1 MGALKQIN
9 VSPKDFAQAVLVQKA
24 IAACGATPETFA
36 KILMIQNQL
45 YKRGANCR
53 DIAVSLKE
61 LGDFESKKEATH
73 ASILQAI
80 KEEKLQK
87 NDVFM
92 NVRMAQALD
101 NENDTNWKEVKGMKD
116 ILQGCSPNSPEAISL
131 NLARATKTGGL
142 NKHDIAACLTA
153 QKVMAT
159 IGVDPKILAQ
169 ITNIEKVIAQN
180 GVPAVEIARVLQD
193 GSMPA
198 EVIEALASLAE
209 PELGKTIN
217 GTDVDCFVK
226 FFDNLKLK
234 ANIPEEVIEFI
245 DKKLIQVRCSLEDV
259 ADNMVGTKLAMGAK
273 EAQVTRDLCETL
285 RKTGASAEITCT
297 TMHGALKKVVNK
309 ADCDI
314 MKDVGRAV
322 VEDGNYPSDDVT
334 KAMTEVCLNILED
347 DIQLREEAYKAMEII
362 MKDAGAFPTE
372 IREYLDGAL
381 PPEPP
386 RPPSPRLVA
395 ELERLKAEDEAREA
409 EAARKAL
416 EGSSSSGEEFS
427 GELVDAGGKPKSGK
441 PKNKMLDAV
450 TSDSRRGSLV
460 PPGSRRGSRQGS
472 ISLAGTERR
481 GSYYGDDVSKRATV
495 AVVVDGE
502 GPKSLNGEGGVVNGQ
517 ESGLGPEACESP
529 EESRK
534 ALLAKIR
541 NEGMSEDDVAKLM
554 SVFDNQGVLTKIGG
568 VRKFRKISDVNSAIS
583 GVDKAFGDAIDGAKR
598 QSKKSS
604 GAGLSDENRKLMESI
619 LAKSVQ
625 DQYEIGSRVATLL
638 AGTSLTTTAGVDVK
652 RRDPVEQIGYE
663 TVDGLGK
670 LTKRRVDTYTAPRKI
685 EIPKVT
691 VQDIPRPSIQRQSQS
706 LHRLRKLSEQQRE
719 ADKKREEE
727 KRITGLRRAKVPLMV
742 YSCGG
747 FTRCFRIA
755 RFYDVDGPPIGI
767 KYDAETRAALNPDLN
782 VPSVAKSEES

>member
-1 MGALKQIN
+1 MG
-9 VSPKDFAQAVLVQKA
+9 
-24 IAACGATPETFA
+24 
-36 KILMIQNQL
+36 
-45 YKRGANCR
+45 
-53 DIAVSLKE
+53 
-61 LGDFESKKEATH
+61 
-73 ASILQAI
+73 
-80 KEEKLQK
+80 
-87 NDVFM
+87 
-92 NVRMAQALD
+92 
-101 NENDTNWKEVKGMKD
+101 
-116 ILQGCSPNSPEAISL
+116 
-131 NLARATKTGGL
+131 
-142 NKHDIAACLTA
+142 
-153 QKVMAT
+153 
-159 IGVDPKILAQ
+159 
-169 ITNIEKVIAQN
+169 
-180 GVPAVEIARVLQD
+180 
-193 GSMPA
+193 
-198 EVIEALASLAE
+198 
-209 PELGKTIN
+209 
-217 GTDVDCFVK
+217 
-226 FFDNLKLK
+226 
-234 ANIPEEVIEFI
+234 
-245 DKKLIQVRCSLEDV
+245 
-259 ADNMVGTKLAMGAK
+259 NMVGTKLAMGAK

-502 GPKSLNGEGGVVNGQ
+502 GPKSLNGEGTSVAWNDSHQ
-517 ESGLGPEACESP
+517 FAAMAAAAANNMENLEMLSSLLESGLGPEACESP
-529 EESRK
+529 EEARK

-755 RFYDVDGPPIGI
+755 RFYGVDGPPIGI
-767 KYDAETRAALNPDLN
+767 KYDANARAALNPDLN

>member
-116 ILQGCSPNSPEAISL
+116 ILSGCSPNSPEAISL

-217 GTDVDCFVK
+217 DKDVDMFCKVY
-226 FFDNLKLK
+226 DNLKMK
-234 ANIPEEVIEFI
+234 ANIPEDVIEFI

-259 ADNMVGTKLAMGAK
+259 ADNMVGTKLAMGAT
-273 EAQVTRDLCETL
+273 ENVVVRDLCETL

-322 VEDGNYPSDDVT
+322 VEEGNYPSDDVT

-386 RPPSPRLVA
+386 RPPSLRLVA
-395 ELERLKAEDEAREA
+395 ELERLKAEDEARE
-409 EAARKAL
+409 EEKARKAL
-416 EGSSSSGEEFS
+416 EGSSSSGEDF
-427 GELVDAGGKPKSGK
+427 VDEGGKPKSGK

-450 TSDSRRGSLV
+450 SSDSRRGSLV

-502 GPKSLNGEGGVVNGQ
+502 GPKSLNGEG
-517 ESGLGPEACESP
+517 
-529 EESRK
+529 K
-534 ALLAKIR
+534 KH
-541 NEGMSEDDVAKLM
+541 
-554 SVFDNQGVLTKIGG
+554 VFYSHNFL
-568 VRKFRKISDVNSAIS
+568 SN
-583 GVDKAFGDAIDGAKR
+583 
-598 QSKKSS
+598 KK
-604 GAGLSDENRKLMESI
+604 
-619 LAKSVQ
+619 
-625 DQYEIGSRVATLL
+625 
-638 AGTSLTTTAGVDVK
+638 
-652 RRDPVEQIGYE
+652 
-663 TVDGLGK
+663 
-670 LTKRRVDTYTAPRKI
+670 
-685 EIPKVT
+685 
-691 VQDIPRPSIQRQSQS
+691 
-706 LHRLRKLSEQQRE
+706 
-719 ADKKREEE
+719 
-727 KRITGLRRAKVPLMV
+727 
-742 YSCGG
+742 
-747 FTRCFRIA
+747 
-755 RFYDVDGPPIGI
+755 
-767 KYDAETRAALNPDLN
+767 
-782 VPSVAKSEES
+782 

>member
-1 MGALKQIN
+1 
-9 VSPKDFAQAVLVQKA
+9 
-24 IAACGATPETFA
+24 
-36 KILMIQNQL
+36 MIENQL
-45 YKRGANCR
+45 YKRGAATR
-53 DIAVSLKE
+53 DIAHSLKE
-61 LGDFESKKEATH
+61 LGDFESKKDQVHEN
-73 ASILQAI
+73 I
-80 KEEKLQK
+80 KNALKEDKLQK

-159 IGVDPKILAQ
+159 IGVDPKCAAQ
-169 ITNIEKVIAQN
+169 IMNIEKVVAQN
-180 GVPAVEIARVLQD
+180 GVPPVEIARVLQD
-193 GSMPA
+193 GAMPA
-198 EVIEALASLAE
+198 ELIAALEAAVE
-209 PELGKTIN
+209 PELGKALS
-217 GTDVDCFVK
+217 GADVDCFVK
-226 FFDNLKLK
+226 LYDNIKLK
-234 ANIPEEVIEFI
+234 ANIPEDVIEFI

-309 ADCDI
+309 NDCDI

-347 DIQLREEAYKAMEII
+347 EIQLREEAYKAMETI

-395 ELERLKAEDEAREA
+395 ELERLRAEDEARE
-409 EAARKAL
+409 EEKARKAL
-416 EGSSSSGEEFS
+416 EGSSSSGEDF
-427 GELVDAGGKPKSGK
+427 VDDGGKPKSGK

-450 TSDSRRGSLV
+450 SSDSRRGSLV

-481 GSYYGDDVSKRATV
+481 GSYYGYDVSKRATV
-495 AVVVDGE
+495 AVVVDGDK
-502 GPKSLNGEGGVVNGQ
+502 GKMNGEGGVINGQ
-517 ESGLGPEACESP
+517 GTTTAWNDPHQFAAMAAAAANNMENLEMLSSLLESGLGPEAIESP
-529 EESRK
+529 EEARK

-604 GAGLSDENRKLMESI
+604 GAGWDELEIPETPERARLRAMSPLSDENRKLMESI

-625 DQYEIGSRVATLL
+625 DQYEIGSRVATLF

-670 LTKRRVDTYTAPRKI
+670 LTKKRVDTYVAPRKI

-706 LHRLRKLSEQQRE
+706 LHRLRKLSEQQR
-719 ADKKREEE
+719 
-727 KRITGLRRAKVPLMV
+727 V
-742 YSCGG
+742 
-747 FTRCFRIA
+747 
-755 RFYDVDGPPIGI
+755 
-767 KYDAETRAALNPDLN
+767 
-782 VPSVAKSEES
+782 